1 MNFGWG
7 PMDFIPQ
14 IVLDYQTSL
23 VPLITMLI
31 GLYYFT
37 VPQAALGHIG
47 IMPVDKHPEAFGE
60 GRSSFAGFLI
70 LMGTLS
76 FFAKEPVLIF
86 VLGLAWGV
94 AAVGKLLQIFVDA
107 ARERTV
113 FVRFAFALFFAAL
126 CIVNAGMPIYTTNLD
141 VALVNIIPSVS
152 AFLTLCFGLLCFFAP
167 SFAGS
172 LMRLRSN
179 VVVEG
184 AIGEV
189 RGNVAGFYIALAL
202 AVLFIGGTHAILAL
216 GLCWLMT
223 AFGRMVSMLSDNAN
237 NLYNWISL
245 IVELMLAALPLSVAF
260 GVL

>member
-1 MNFGWG
+1 
-7 PMDFIPQ
+7 MDFLLQTI
-14 IVLDYQTSL
+14 LDYQSNV
-23 VPLITMLI
+23 VPLMTIVI
-31 GLYYFT
+31 GLLYFA
-37 VPQAALGHIG
+37 VPQAVLGHIG

-60 GRSSFAGFLI
+60 GRSTFSGFLI
-70 LMGTLS
+70 LLGTLC
-76 FFAKEPVLIF
+76 FFTKEPTLIF
-86 VLGLAWGV
+86 ILGLAWGV
-94 AAVGKLLQIFVDA
+94 AAFGKLLQIFVDT
-107 ARERTV
+107 ARDRSV
-113 FVRFAFALFFAAL
+113 FIRFAVALFFSAL
-126 CIVNAGMPIYTTNLD
+126 CIANAGLPNYVTNLD
-141 VALVNIIPSVS
+141 VAVVNIIPSVS
-152 AFLTLCFGLLCFFAP
+152 AFLTLCLGLLCLFAP

-184 AIGEV
+184 AIGEL
-189 RGNVAGFYIALAL
+189 RGHVAGFYIALSL

-260 GVL
+260 GII